1 MIDEG
6 TGRGIGTLAAPEERM
21 RLDIVETP
29 VGQQSYKLSRIEI
42 LTERRKA
49 GNGDTKTGTH
59 SAYGDFGS
67 IDRHLAL
74 RNYRDPSIVPMKY
87 QFLSSHWSGDDE
99 HMGAK
104 IFRRLGSAIRFKIDW
119 RRDHDERP
127 SPDQS
132 CDCAGVRQ
140 LTEPDRDIDP
150 LLDQVLPPIVDRQL
164 YL

>member
-6 TGRGIGTLAAPEERM
+6 AGRGIRILAATEQRV

-29 VGQQSYKLSRIEI
+29 VRQQSYKLSCIEV
-42 LTERRKA
+42 LTERREA
-49 GNGDTKTGTH
+49 GDGDTKASTH

-74 RNYRDPSIVPMKY
+74 RSYRNSPIVLMKY
-87 QFLSSHWSGDDE
+87 QFLSGHWSGDDE

-104 IFRRLGSAIRFKIDW
+104 IFRRFGSAIRFKIDW

-132 CDCAGVRQ
+132 RDRAGVRQ
-140 LTEPDRDIDP
+140 LAEPDRDIDP
-150 LLDQVLPPIVDRQL
+150 LLDQVLPPIVDR
-164 YL
+164 